1 MGFKDESGEIVGFDI
16 DLAKAV
22 GEKLGK
28 KIEFQSIDWS
38 MKEADLKGKAVAAQT
53 GSTAVTAMEKEPEVV
68 EGFKDGKPVTY
79 ESNNDVLMDLE
90 AGRVD
95 AAVADEIIVR
105 YYISKKGEDKF
116 QDGTYASKEKIKEIR
131 KNIGLVFQGFNLFPH
146 KSVLENLIEAPIRV
160 LGQKPEEAKEKAK
173 EILNFLELGEKA
185 DCYPYELSGGQKQRV
200 AIGRALAMKP
210 KLMCFDEPTSAL
222 DPALTGEVAK
232 LIKSLSGEGMAMLII
247 THDMEFDKMVVD
259 RIVSMENGKI
269 LEEHIYAN
277 QT

>member
-1 MGFKDESGEIVGFDI
+1 MLKVKKLYKSFGKTEVLKGVDLEINKGEIVVV
-16 DLAKAV
+16 V
-22 GEKLGK
+22 GASGGGKTTLLRSINYLEKCSEG
-28 KIEFQSIDWS
+28 SIQIA
-38 MKEADLKGKAVAAQT
+38 EEYL
-53 GSTAVTAMEKEPEVV
+53 
-68 EGFKDGKPVTY
+68 
-79 ESNNDVLMDLE
+79 L
-90 AGRVD
+90 
-95 AAVADEIIVR
+95 
-105 YYISKKGEDKF
+105 
-116 QDGTYASKEKIKEIR
+116 QDGNYASKEKIKEIR

-160 LGQKPEEAKEKAK
+160 LGQKPDEAKEKAK

-200 AIGRALAMKP
+200 AIGRALAM
-210 KLMCFDEPTSAL
+210 CFDEPTSAL

-247 THDMEFDKMVVD
+247 THDMEFAKMVAD

-277 QT
+277 QAQA